1 MIQGK
6 TTINEGDHQRI
17 LIKWC
22 QMLKLPI
29 LYRNYNIEQI
39 KTETQFILLK
49 LRQVANYLGGA
60 SGVG

>member
-1 MIQGK
+1 
-6 TTINEGDHQRI
+6 
-17 LIKWC
+17 
-22 QMLKLPI
+22 MLKLPI

-60 SGVG
+60 SGVGWLYLCFFPSSGEQ